1 MSSEEEKLGT
11 KDEPTVEPKETPTE
25 TPAEESKPTVV
36 STGAYL
42 TEEEIPKYCGLAAD
56 VTMTQVEA
64 ASALIDAYKGC
75 SLAPREYTERV
86 ELRHKRRD
94 TEARGKLIHLPRIE
108 ITEVKAKTMTPFG
121 KSESKFDAEC
131 LDFDSNESVYF
142 CFYMPQAMMFR
153 SIPQTLTVTYK
164 SGYEE
169 IPEAVK
175 RACGI
180 LACNIKA
187 MGGVLRWKSRDD
199 YDIKVTLG
207 NEGVMTSEVKQI
219 LDGVRVQ

>member
-1 MSSEEEKLGT
+1 MI
-11 KDEPTVEPKETPTE
+11 
-25 TPAEESKPTVV
+25 
-36 STGAYL
+36 YL
-42 TEEEIPKYCGLAAD
+42 TAAEIPVYCGLAAD

-75 SLAPREYTERV
+75 SLEPREHTERV
-86 ELRHKRRD
+86 ELRCKRRD
-94 TEARGKLIHLPRIE
+94 AEVRGKLIHLPRIE
-108 ITEVKAKTMTPFG
+108 VTDVKAKTLTPFG
-121 KSESKFDAEC
+121 KMESKFDADC
-131 LDFDSNESVYF
+131 LEFDSPDSVYF
-142 CFYMPQAMMFR
+142 SFYMPPTMMFR
-153 SIPQTLTVTYK
+153 DVPKVLTVTYK
-164 SGYEE
+164 SGYEV